1 MEKRLFIAI
10 LLSLLFLSVYYKFMS
25 VRYPAA
31 QQEVIDVESPLPSSS
46 EKITSNEKFDLDKTK
61 VEHQKSINTDQ
72 LSLETI
78 DNEQLVTLES
88 DDLVVFFNP
97 KGAYIEKCLVKEY
110 DNFLPQTKLGL
121 IPEYQ
126 DKEFDYGF
134 IADGIVFTYKDKIS
148 GLTVNRSFQF
158 VDGYGLNCS
167 IEFIT
172 SSPTIDYANYT
183 FNCGSILQSELK
195 KRSIEQRYY
204 EFSISLK
211 DKVLRQNFSNFNV
224 KKVGDNDIAWIGIR
238 DRYFCS
244 IIRPDFQLSKIESV
258 KNEMAISYLF
268 SRSVSLKGNKAT
280 DSFMFYLGP
289 QKREFISMF
298 DEDMASI
305 INFGFLDSL
314 CHIVLGGLNFLHKIT
329 KNWGVTIL
337 LFSILVF
344 ALISPLSKKSFSS
357 IKRMQELQPLMEEL
371 RKKHKDN
378 PQKLNKEVMEMYKEK
393 GINPLGG
400 CLPLFLQMPVFISLY
415 QSLIRLIDLKGAN
428 FLWIKDLSEPDRLFT
443 LGTSLP
449 VIGNEINI
457 LPMIMMATM
466 LIQQKI
472 SSVKTQSESSQQQA
486 MMGWFMAIFFGFIFY
501 HMPSGLVLYWVT
513 NSVLMLV
520 FQGRMYLKHPH
531 TAPKTN

>member
-1 MEKRLFIAI
+1 
-10 LLSLLFLSVYYKFMS
+10 
-25 VRYPAA
+25 
-31 QQEVIDVESPLPSSS
+31 
-46 EKITSNEKFDLDKTK
+46 
-61 VEHQKSINTDQ
+61 
-72 LSLETI
+72 
-78 DNEQLVTLES
+78 
-88 DDLVVFFNP
+88 
-97 KGAYIEKCLVKEY
+97 
-110 DNFLPQTKLGL
+110 
-121 IPEYQ
+121 
-126 DKEFDYGF
+126 
-134 IADGIVFTYKDKIS
+134 
-148 GLTVNRSFQF
+148 
-158 VDGYGLNCS
+158 
-167 IEFIT
+167 
-172 SSPTIDYANYT
+172 
-183 FNCGSILQSELK
+183 
-195 KRSIEQRYY
+195 
-204 EFSISLK
+204 
-211 DKVLRQNFSNFNV
+211 
-224 KKVGDNDIAWIGIR
+224 
-238 DRYFCS
+238 
-244 IIRPDFQLSKIESV
+244 
-258 KNEMAISYLF
+258 
-268 SRSVSLKGNKAT
+268 
-280 DSFMFYLGP
+280 
-289 QKREFISMF
+289 
-298 DEDMASI
+298 
-305 INFGFLDSL
+305 
-314 CHIVLGGLNFLHKIT
+314 
-329 KNWGVTIL
+329 
-337 LFSILVF
+337 
-344 ALISPLSKKSFSS
+344 
-357 IKRMQELQPLMEEL
+357 MQELQPLMEEL